1 MQLEK
6 RCARSHRSVI
16 GVMAVLG
23 FRTYVTLLG
32 GVNPNQGFFKLGKNL
47 VVVITP
53 LQIEASEKK
62 GC

>member
-1 MQLEK
+1 MQLE
-6 RCARSHRSVI
+6 
-16 GVMAVLG
+16 MAVSDLQPYL
-23 FRTYVTLLG
+23 RLPG

-53 LQIEASEKK
+53 LQIGASEKK